1 MFLHISLYSNLL
13 NISVCDFK
21 IMHHIAIVKIH
32 NGEINAQFGA
42 MSD

>member
-1 MFLHISLYSNLL
+1 
-13 NISVCDFK
+13 
-21 IMHHIAIVKIH
+21 MHHIAIVKIH